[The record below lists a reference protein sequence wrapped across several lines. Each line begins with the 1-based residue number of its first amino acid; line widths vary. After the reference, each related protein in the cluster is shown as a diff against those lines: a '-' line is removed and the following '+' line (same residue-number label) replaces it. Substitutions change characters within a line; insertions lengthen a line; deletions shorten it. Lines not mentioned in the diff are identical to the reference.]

1 MLCLTAKAKAGT
13 HSPIGDW
20 KTDAAG
26 LPCFEY
32 VGSVPYKATLAN
44 GDSVKLDS
52 APWFVLG
59 NYQLTLFTHVSGQ
72 YELITGQELLPANRK
87 ILS

>member
-32 VGSVPYKATLAN
+32 VGSVPYKATL
-44 GDSVKLDS
+44 DS